1 MIQTEVVDPRVIGD
15 GDILVEENE
24 SSSNNDNAILYD
36 TFQCLAVGLFK
47 LCYLRYLLMIV
58 CHSCYYSWFEYGYIC
73 PYAWGCGA
81 EMQKIDRATLKNNS
95 CRIEKR
101 KRGVLTIYFFS

>member
-47 LCYLRYLLMIV
+47 LCYLR
-58 CHSCYYSWFEYGYIC
+58 
-73 PYAWGCGA
+73 
-81 EMQKIDRATLKNNS
+81 
-95 CRIEKR
+95 
-101 KRGVLTIYFFS
+101 